1 MAEVYRWLKQASFYR
16 EIILG
21 EWTGLID
28 LHKEN
33 LRSDVLQE
41 RLQRFTTALRED
53 NMIIDENTV
62 GVAVD
67 FAREI
72 SQEIGEKFSSSEL
85 QKDAKNKGYDLAAK
99 LYLQVLDFANN
110 ERLMTKFKTGVSG
123 QVVEP
128 PQLN

>member
-1 MAEVYRWLKQASFYR
+1 MAKTGFFYR

-53 NMIIDENTV
+53 NMIIGENTV

-72 SQEIGEKFSSSEL
+72 SQEIGRNFRQANYKKTQKIKDMIWL
-85 QKDAKNKGYDLAAK
+85 QSFICRFWI
-99 LYLQVLDFANN
+99 FANN
-110 ERLMTKFKTGVSG
+110 EG
-123 QVVEP
+123 
-128 PQLN
+128 